1 MRQPLPLPLTVLSSN
16 GKKDFL
22 EQVGQSVIS
31 YTAGA
36 KRDKD

>member
-16 GKKDFL
+16 LKKDFL
-22 EQVGQSVIS
+22 EWVGQSVIS
-31 YTAGA
+31 YTVEV